1 MKFLVDN
8 ALSPIVAEGLKQVGY
23 DAVHV
28 RDYKM
33 QSAPDT
39 EIFIRAATENRV
51 LVSADTDFGTLLAL
65 RHKKKPSV
73 ILWRHPQKRP
83 ETQVALLLAN
93 LANISEALEQGS
105 IVVFEV
111 RRIRIRSLPIG
122 GEETKPPTK
131 NQIN

>member
-1 MKFLVDN
+1 M
-8 ALSPIVAEGLKQVGY
+8 
-23 DAVHV
+23 
-28 RDYKM
+28 
-33 QSAPDT
+33 
-39 EIFIRAATENRV
+39 
-51 LVSADTDFGTLLAL
+51 
-65 RHKKKPSV
+65 

-83 ETQVALLLAN
+83 ETQVTLLLAN

-111 RRIRIRSLPIG
+111 MRIRIRSLPIG